1 MWAHSAPCC
10 LHVGPE
16 QSSGLLRLP
25 LRDSHPH
32 GEGIRVYT
40 TVTGQEPTL
49 CGRWAG
55 ERPPSFSSPHRTG
68 QGPRGCL
75 RSHLPSPRMSLSAG
89 GHRSRGTSGSEWGDV
104 PCESQSTESCHLPQ
118 PGRGRLPSLTE
129 AWVLSQPRRTACRR
143 KGFLKN
149 KETANWRP
157 LWCAHQLLSC
167 RTGQDLGSFAEQ
179 PRSVENAAHKACGS
193 PGLTDTGAELWVG
206 IRRLCP
212 PVSDSKCSECRVL
225 TPSRAGRDTWE
236 RGTGASV
243 HSP

>member
-75 RSHLPSPRMSLSAG
+75 RSHLPSPRLSLSAS

-129 AWVLSQPRRTACRR
+129 AWVLRQPRRTACRR

-149 KETANWRP
+149 KETAKLFHDFVCFCFGRILKCFSPINIP
-157 LWCAHQLLSC
+157 LNRYHIIALIKH
-167 RTGQDLGSFAEQ
+167 
-179 PRSVENAAHKACGS
+179 
-193 PGLTDTGAELWVG
+193 
-206 IRRLCP
+206 
-212 PVSDSKCSECRVL
+212 
-225 TPSRAGRDTWE
+225 
-236 RGTGASV
+236 RGTISAGNTAQSV
-243 HSP
+243 FRHFNDTRPMGMFKMEYFFRRVNEFIKTFFP